1 MLVSE
6 SCMCYTL
13 MWLISSSGQMHRF
26 LPLFTVQM
34 IKLYQDP
41 NGEKIFDSNM
51 HTKTHHTPSKNSKS
65 GTEMIMLQ
73 NKVQEQE
80 KSIRLKDKKISE
92 LERTLMN
99 IEVWSIILMFVWS
112 DNNGP
117 TLGSKKCFDC
127 AQCTIIHLLCFCL
140 CLLQK
145 EKGHLWSPS

>member
-1 MLVSE
+1 
-6 SCMCYTL
+6 
-13 MWLISSSGQMHRF
+13 MHRF

-51 HTKTHHTPSKNSKS
+51 HTKTHHTPSENSKS

-80 KSIRLKDKKISE
+80 KSIRMKDKKISE

-99 IEVWSIILMFVWS
+99 TEVWSIILMFACVKW
-112 DNNGP
+112 
-117 TLGSKKCFDC
+117 
-127 AQCTIIHLLCFCL
+127 
-140 CLLQK
+140 
-145 EKGHLWSPS
+145 